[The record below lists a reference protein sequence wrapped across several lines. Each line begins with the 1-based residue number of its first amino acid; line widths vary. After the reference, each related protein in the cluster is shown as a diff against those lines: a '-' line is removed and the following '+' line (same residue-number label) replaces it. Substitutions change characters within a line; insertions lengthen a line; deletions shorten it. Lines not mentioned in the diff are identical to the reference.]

1 MMTVTTAEESMP
13 DLNPYGARAR
23 AHWQTHLPEEYRQIP
38 ERDRTDFFARLGEEI
53 EARVSQ
59 RTEELADQEEPET
72 AIGFQA
78 RYALLS
84 TLRHTAEQQVLAQM
98 LPAPQE
104 KQDPAGS

>member
-1 MMTVTTAEESMP
+1 MA

-38 ERDRTDFFARLGEEI
+38 EQDRTDFFAHLGEEI
-53 EARVSQ
+53 EAKVSQ
-59 RTEELADQEEPET
+59 RAEELADQEEPET
-72 AIGFQA
+72 AIGFKA

-84 TLRHTAEQQVLAQM
+84 TLRLTAEQQVFAEM

-104 KQDPAGS
+104 KRDPAGI